1 MPYKIHILITFLGVW
16 TATIGLLS
24 AQEAATPTLAI
35 NFMHPSFEGTT
46 GLNEGENTAALD
58 SEAGFNNPSW
68 TNLGIGENGRG
79 SIEASGI
86 SVQTYG
92 SGRWVGGSE
101 SVTVDNDASQQV
113 FRTYVDD
120 FENANT
126 YFNGDGIG
134 ASIHVSG
141 IHQYLAATGQTRYNL
156 TVFFGSDT
164 TGTTFRTTTVSEGVP
179 AAPAANSIPNLRVLG
194 RIFPIQP
201 LGNGRYP
208 IPDIGHTANG
218 ARGWG
223 QMLDLAADSL
233 VIHTPS
239 AGTGRGSIAGIA
251 ITPVSS
257 LPEEFVHRVTDGMR
271 TVNVNLRRWSIRSGN
286 FGVLVQGSDGLLTL
300 QTAAQN
306 GPERTYLGT
315 VEGHPDAMAAA
326 LLRDNGEV
334 YCRVIFG
341 NGEEINTT
349 VIRPGTH
356 GENPTM
362 GIGRPNFYRAEER
375 FWPTRL
381 ASPGGAGSNAHAIE
395 AGVDST
401 YPHFLAC
408 GGTVDGVRDA
418 AEFSMA
424 CMGAVYLRDTSI
436 FYRTGKIV
444 IRTDSLADP
453 YQGNAGLADFRTQWT
468 GAVSNQVGATHGI
481 AVLVNGQG
489 GGGVAWL
496 ATAATGFNQYS
507 IVRCHERGDFTYF
520 WLHEAAHNWA
530 GGHWEGG
537 GDYPDEVGNNGRQPE
552 GNTILSSG
560 NFARF
565 SSADVSR
572 IVAHRE
578 RNAGNLDLTGNFP
591 LPIPPRANMDRA
603 YHTPGQPVRIDVLE
617 NDSDVNG
624 HALTLIAADPVSSRG
639 GTAVISPGTGPQ
651 GRDEILYTPPPH
663 DDAWTKS
670 PDDLFIYQIQDS
682 SGQTA
687 QGFVVVRP
695 DLTSEAL
702 VAHWTFDEPDGNDL
716 LDASGMQRNGILFNN
731 PARTEGHSGQ
741 ALELNGANQYANFP
755 AIDLLTN
762 RLTVTGW
769 VRRNGAQLDGAT
781 LFGTEWSSLRL
792 NLNTSHE
799 LRATWSGHNSQ
810 RNINSSLV
818 LPDGVWSFVALVIS
832 PERGAV
838 HLRPSGQA
846 GQWFEVTTGNF
857 VPVQLS
863 ERFFIGS
870 RTDGSNRFGGA
881 IDDFRVFGRSLSN
894 AEVESLAAGNGTP
907 VASQPGS
914 IGHFPADQSA
924 ELSWIP
930 AAGTTSHRLYLAD
943 DLDTLRN
950 AVPGSPADRGLVE
963 SPHNPGVLATGF
975 HYWRVDSTRDGVT
988 VQGPVWMLRVGNR
1001 TPQFTQTVI
1010 HLPSVVQG
1018 EPLAGT
1024 LADYASDSDGDVLTF
1039 QRITPSNWLTIAP
1052 DGALSGT
1059 AGPLQVGMHG
1069 FVVRITDPSGA
1080 YSEATFKFRVRG
1092 LANTVA
1098 FNFAQSGST
1107 NSTGVNAAETTAT
1120 LNASAGLENPSWTN
1134 LTMPGGGVN
1143 LNGVH
1148 GGISYTIHGS
1158 NRWQSGS
1165 DSLSGSDAS
1174 QQVFRSYL
1182 DHGDTGGSLVAGDGI
1197 GASIQLSG
1205 LADFLTANQAD
1216 RYTLT
1221 LFLTTDWS
1229 NSFFRGAE
1237 IREGAPQGAGIHR
1250 LLDLPVLGSILRDD
1264 LTLGDGR
1271 FPLPEA
1277 GGDAGGTR
1285 GWGEFA
1291 GLTADSITITL
1302 PAFVDYPRT
1311 GRNSIAGFAIT
1322 PIPANVPPAFKSEF
1336 IDETGALE
1344 GISYSTNLAIHAS
1357 DSNPGDPLRYQI
1369 LSGPAWLS
1377 MDEITG
1383 IASGIPGP
1391 SDGGENVWT
1400 VQVTDLAGASGI
1412 ATLRIAVTPDSGERT
1427 WDISA
1432 SPGIQNGA
1440 GIWDH
1445 SNTNWT
1451 RFNGDTN
1458 QSWVNGLS
1466 AIFAGNLVPS
1476 QTHVTLSGE
1485 LSANNLSRSGSNAIR
1500 LIASAGNTLAIDG
1513 TVDVATGSYL
1523 IFASSGASQ
1532 FSGSFTKIGGGFLEL
1547 NGNNAGHH
1555 YGSVTLDEG
1564 TIGFWDGSGLQSEAV
1579 TLNGG
1584 SIGSLNNTGRFFDG
1598 NIMIGGDVGIGAVP
1612 GTGLST
1618 GMMTFSSTG
1627 TIDLGGAMRTLTI
1640 GSTVNFNGV
1649 VTNGGII
1656 KAGAGTLTL
1665 GNSNN
1670 YAGYTTVEAGT
1681 LSLAQPFLA
1690 DASAIHITSGAV
1702 LNLSHGALDDV
1713 GHLIVD
1719 GVLQA
1724 DGIYHSANTTF
1735 ITGTGS
1741 LRVGGS
1747 TFDSWLVSFGLVP
1760 GTPRTGPDESY
1771 DDSGVPNILQFA
1783 LGGDPK
1789 DPSRNS
1795 VQEWFLKDAANH
1807 GELVLT
1813 VAVRSGASFAGNPS
1827 PTANIEGI
1835 SYGIQ
1840 GSLTLGTWDEVV
1852 AETALV
1858 NGGGTIEVPL
1868 GYELKS
1874 FRLVHESGLASQG
1887 FLRVAVHQSTP

>member
-35 NFMHPSFEGTT
+35 NFMHPSFQSTT
-46 GLNEGENTAALD
+46 GINGGENTAALD
-58 SEAGFNNPSW
+58 SEAGLNNPTW
-68 TNLGIGENGRG
+68 TNLALESNGRG

-86 SVQTYG
+86 SVQSYG
-92 SGRWVGGSE
+92 SGRWAGGSE
-101 SVTVDNDASQQV
+101 SVTDDHDASQQV
-113 FRTYVDD
+113 FRIYVDD
-120 FENANT
+120 FESANT

-141 IHQYLAATGQTRYNL
+141 IHQYLAATGHTRYNL
-156 TVFFGSDT
+156 TVFFGSET
-164 TGTTFRTTTVSEGVP
+164 TGTTFRTATVSEGVP
-179 AAPAANSIPNLRVLG
+179 AAPSASSIPNLRVLG
-194 RIFPIQP
+194 RISPVQP

-239 AGTGRGSIAGIA
+239 SGTGRGSIAGIA

-257 LPEEFVHRVTDGMR
+257 LPEEFVHRVTDGLR
-271 TVNVNLRRWSIRSGN
+271 TVDVNLRRWSIRSGN
-286 FGVLVQGSDGLLTL
+286 FGVLVQGSDGLLTP
-300 QTAAQN
+300 QTAVQN

-315 VEGHPDAMAAA
+315 VDGHPDAMAAA

-401 YPHFLAC
+401 YSHFLAC

-444 IRTDSLADP
+444 VRTDSLADP

-468 GAVSNQVGATHGI
+468 GAISNQVGATHGI
-481 AVLVNGQG
+481 AVLVNGQS
-489 GGGVAWL
+489 GGGVAWV

-507 IVRCHERGDFTYF
+507 IVRSHERGDFTYF

-530 GGHWEGG
+530 GLHWEGG

-572 IVAHRE
+572 IVAHRD

-603 YHTPGQPVRIDVLE
+603 YHPPGLPVWIDVLE

-639 GTAVISPGTGPQ
+639 GTAAISPGTGPQ

-670 PDDLFIYQIQDS
+670 PDDLFTYQIQDS

-781 LFGTEWSSLRL
+781 LFGTEWSTLRL
-792 NLNTSHE
+792 TLNTNHE
-799 LRATWSGHNSQ
+799 LRATWSGHSTQ

-818 LPDGVWSFVALVIS
+818 LPDGVWTFVALVIS
-832 PERGAV
+832 PERGAI

-846 GQWFEVTTGNF
+846 GQWFEVSTGNF
-857 VPVQLS
+857 VPMQLS

-914 IGHFPADQSA
+914 IGHFPADQPA
-924 ELSWIP
+924 ELSWIS
-930 AAGTTSHRLYLAD
+930 AAGTTSQRLYLAD

-950 AVPGSPADRGLVE
+950 AVPRSPADRGLVE
-963 SPHNPGVLATGF
+963 SPHNPGVLPSGV
-975 HYWRVDSTRDGVT
+975 HYWRVDSIRDGVT
-988 VQGPVWMLRVGNR
+988 LQGPVWMLRVGNR
-1001 TPQFTQTVI
+1001 TPRFTQTVI
-1010 HLPSVVQG
+1010 ELPSVVQG

-1024 LADYASDSDGDVLTF
+1024 LADYAIDPDGDVLTF

-1059 AGPLQVGMHG
+1059 AGPLQVGMAE
-1069 FVVRITDPSGA
+1069 FAVRITDPSGA
-1080 YSEATFKFRVRG
+1080 YSEATVKLRVRG

-1107 NSTGVNAAETTAT
+1107 NSTGVNAAETTTT

-1165 DSLSGSDAS
+1165 AALSGSDAS

-1182 DHGDTGGSLVAGDGI
+1182 DHGDAGGSLVAGDGV

-1237 IREGAPQGAGIHR
+1237 IREGAPQGTGIHR

-1264 LTLGDGR
+1264 LTLGNGR
-1271 FPLPEA
+1271 FPLPEV

-1322 PIPANVPPAFKSEF
+1322 PIPANVPPAFDSEF
-1336 IDETGALE
+1336 IDETGAFE
-1344 GISYSTNLAIHAS
+1344 GIPYSVSLAAHAS
-1357 DSNPGDPLRYQI
+1357 DPNPGDPLRYQI

-1377 MDEITG
+1377 MDENTG
-1383 IASGIPGP
+1383 IASGTPDP
-1391 SDGGENVWT
+1391 SDAGPNAWT
-1400 VQVTDLAGASGI
+1400 VQVTDLAGTSGL
-1412 ATLRIAVTPDSGERT
+1412 ATLRISVTPDSGERT
-1427 WDISA
+1427 WDISDN
-1432 SPGIQNGA
+1432 PGIQIGA
-1440 GIWDH
+1440 GIWDL
-1445 SNTNWT
+1445 SNNHWT
-1451 RFNGDTN
+1451 RFDGETNESWINGR
-1458 QSWVNGLS
+1458 S
-1466 AIFAGNLVPS
+1466 AVFAGNLVPS

-1485 LSANNLSRSGSNAIR
+1485 LSAKNLRRSGSNAIR
-1500 LIASAGNTLAIDG
+1500 LIASAGNTLAVNG

-1532 FSGSFTKIGGGFLEL
+1532 FSGSFTKTGGGLLEL

-1564 TIGFWDGSGLQSEAV
+1564 TIGFWDGSGLQSEPV

-1612 GTGLST
+1612 GTGLSP

-1627 TIDLGGAMRTLTI
+1627 TIDLGGAMRTLAI

-1649 VTNGGII
+1649 VSNGGII
-1656 KAGAGTLTL
+1656 KAGSGTLTL
-1665 GNSNN
+1665 GNSNT
-1670 YAGYTTVEAGT
+1670 YAGDTTVQSGT
-1681 LSLAQPFLA
+1681 LSIAQPFLA
-1690 DASAIHITSGAV
+1690 DASVVRMNSGAV
-1702 LNLSHGALDDV
+1702 LNLTHSSIDIVGQLFLDDMR
-1713 GHLIVD
+1713 
-1719 GVLQA
+1719 QA
-1724 DGIYHSANTTF
+1724 DGIYQSSNANF

-1741 LRVGGS
+1741 LLVGGS
-1747 TFDSWLVSFGLVP
+1747 AYEAWLVASGLTP
-1760 GTPRTGPDESY
+1760 GAPRTGFNESY
-1771 DDSGVPNILQFA
+1771 DGSGVSNLVQFA
-1783 LGGDPK
+1783 LGGDPT
-1789 DPSRNS
+1789 DPSNNG
-1795 VQEWFLKDAANH
+1795 VHVLFPKDASNSA
-1807 GELVLT
+1807 ELVLT
-1813 VAVRSGASFAGNPS
+1813 LAVRSGASFSGS
-1827 PTANIEGI
+1827 PTPIAAIDGMT
-1835 SYGIQ
+1835 YGIH
-1840 GSLTLGTWDEVV
+1840 GSLTLGTWGEAV
-1852 AETALV
+1852 EEIALHD
-1858 NGGGTIEVPL
+1858 GGNPLSVPS
-1868 GYELKS
+1868 GYALKS
-1874 FRLVHESGLASQG
+1874 FRLVPASGLPSAG
-1887 FLRVAVHQSTP
+1887 FLRVSVD